1 MGDISAA
8 KSYAS
13 RAAAQAPND
22 PQMNYKL
29 AVILEGAGDYG
40 LAKRYYLKYL
50 ELSPAAS
57 GEESLREKIGRPPF
71 SN

>member
-1 MGDISAA
+1 
-8 KSYAS
+8 
-13 RAAAQAPND
+13 
-22 PQMNYKL
+22 
-29 AVILEGAGDYG
+29 LEGAGDYG